1 MNQKVIYSTLLI
13 LLASCTSEL
22 SETPDLIQGQEQEA
36 HVQFSVSIE
45 SQQEEHSRSAI
56 TDYYLPNDSE
66 VGIYALKGTITNGK
80 FSVTEN
86 KNEGWEWDSK
96 NIQNN
101 FSNAKYIAYNFTNP
115 EDPNQTVYN
124 QLLPE
129 TGVGTGKFPS
139 NGALRFYAYYPYD
152 ENTTTGEAG
161 DGSGQPLA
169 PTIKIQI
176 GEDIETTTDYL
187 YTGAIDIPSTQIKPV
202 NLHFKHAL
210 GRFNI
215 FVHTEQNTGDWR
227 DYPSIKKI
235 SIETFKSQEGIMNLE
250 TGTIQPG
257 TAKFY
262 TFEKEFNPP
271 YYIQYKKSSKEL
283 KPIYSNMFIP
293 NVDGQEQF
301 LYKINLT
308 IENSEGE
315 ESVVEYKKSA
325 LENHKIKINAG
336 NITNLYINYNRN
348 E

>member
-1 MNQKVIYSTLLI
+1 MNKKVIYSILFI
-13 LLASCTSEL
+13 LLASCTGEL
-22 SETPDLIQGQEQEA
+22 PNTPDQIGQEQG
-36 HVQFSVSIE
+36 VPVLFSVSIE
-45 SQQEEHSRSAI
+45 PEKNEFSRSAV
-56 TDYYLPNDSE
+56 TGYYLPDNSE
-66 VGIYALKGTITNGK
+66 VGIYALKGKIYNGN
-80 FSVTEN
+80 FTFTEN
-86 KNEGWEWDSK
+86 TNEGWEWDSK
-96 NIQNN
+96 NIQDN
-101 FSNAKYIAYNFTNP
+101 FSNAKYLANNFTNP
-115 EDPNQTVYN
+115 EDINNTIYS
-124 QLLPE
+124 QLIPAE
-129 TGVGTGKFPS
+129 VEETGKFPS
-139 NGALRFYAYYPYD
+139 KGALRFLAYYPYN
-152 ENTTTGEAG
+152 ENAIVREAG
-161 DGSGQPLA
+161 DGSGQPLV

-176 GEDIETTTDYL
+176 GEDIETTTDYM
-187 YTGAIDIPSTQIKPV
+187 YTGTIDIPSTQIKPV

-235 SIETFKSQEGIMNLE
+235 SIETFKSQEGTMNLE
-250 TGTIQPG
+250 TGAIQPG
-257 TAKFY
+257 TSKFY
-262 TFEKEFNPP
+262 KFEKEFNPP

-293 NVDGQEQF
+293 NVEGQEQF

-336 NITNLYINYNRN
+336 QITNLYINYNRN